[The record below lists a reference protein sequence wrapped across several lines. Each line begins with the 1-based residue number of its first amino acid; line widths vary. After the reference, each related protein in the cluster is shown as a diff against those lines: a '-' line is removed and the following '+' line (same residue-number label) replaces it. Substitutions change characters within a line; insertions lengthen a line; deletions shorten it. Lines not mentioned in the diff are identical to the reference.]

1 MNRSVCIHGH
11 FYQPPRENPVTDE
24 VPEQPSA
31 APAHDWNERITDE
44 CYAPNAAARVLGEDG
59 AVERT
64 ISNYARIG
72 FDFGPTLLRWLERH
86 RRDVHRAV
94 VDADAESAAR
104 FGRGSAIAQVYHHAI
119 LPLSS
124 PRDRRTEIRW
134 GIRDFELRFR
144 RAPEGMWLSEC
155 AADVPTLEELAAQ
168 GIGFTILSPRQA
180 ARVRPPRSAAWVDV
194 DAETLD
200 PRRAYRVPL
209 PSGRSIAAFFYDGPL
224 SQGVAFEGLTDD
236 GAAFAER
243 IVGAFR
249 DDGADDA
256 QLVHL
261 ATDGESYGHH
271 RKFAEMG
278 LAFALTR
285 LEATPDV
292 ELTNHASF
300 LAAHPPTWDAEIV
313 EPSSWS
319 CAHGVERWRSDCG
332 CRMAGGS
339 QAWRGPL
346 REAFDFLR
354 DALAPRFEHD
364 GAALFRDPWDARDAF
379 ADVVVRR
386 DETARSEL
394 LRRFALPGAD
404 PERALGL
411 LEMQRHALAMYTSCG
426 WFFDDLAGIE
436 GRQVMLHAG
445 RVVQLADRWFGPGY
459 EAPFL
464 DRLARAESNDP
475 AEGNGR
481 DLYLREV
488 RPLLAPR
495 TTARG

>member
-31 APAHDWNERITDE
+31 APAHDWNERIADE
-44 CYAPNAAARVLGEDG
+44 CYAPNAAARVLGADG

-64 ISNYARIG
+64 ISNYARMG
-72 FDFGPTLLRWLERH
+72 FDFGPTLLRWLER
-86 RRDVHRAV
+86 RRPDVHRAV
-94 VDADAESAAR
+94 VDADVESAKR

-134 GIRDFELRFR
+134 GVRDFELRFG

-168 GIGFTILSPRQA
+168 GIAFTILSPRQA
-180 ARVRPPRSAAWVDV
+180 ARVRPPRSAAWVAV

-236 GAAFAER
+236 GAAFADR
-243 IVGAFR
+243 ILGAFR
-249 DDGADDA
+249 DDDDDGADEA

-278 LAFALTR
+278 LAFALMR
-285 LEATPDV
+285 LEAAPDV
-292 ELTNHASF
+292 DLTNHASF

-319 CAHGVERWRSDCG
+319 CA
-332 CRMAGGS
+332 
-339 QAWRGPL
+339 
-346 REAFDFLR
+346 
-354 DALAPRFEHD
+354 
-364 GAALFRDPWDARDAF
+364 
-379 ADVVVRR
+379 
-386 DETARSEL
+386 
-394 LRRFALPGAD
+394 
-404 PERALGL
+404 
-411 LEMQRHALAMYTSCG
+411 
-426 WFFDDLAGIE
+426 
-436 GRQVMLHAG
+436 
-445 RVVQLADRWFGPGY
+445 
-459 EAPFL
+459 
-464 DRLARAESNDP
+464 
-475 AEGNGR
+475 
-481 DLYLREV
+481 
-488 RPLLAPR
+488 
-495 TTARG
+495 